1 MADDLLL
8 AHLNEKQ
15 AAAVSAP
22 RRPLLLLAGPGTGKT
37 LTLIYRII
45 YNLKYFK
52 IPPDQILALTFSNKA
67 AAEIKQRLFEV
78 IPDKADK
85 IRCSTFHSFC
95 LDILRKYPDES
106 GLNKHFAVCDQEYQ
120 ERLLCRLLE
129 TRMRDNPQKKV
140 KGILLAFS
148 NYLLK
153 GRALPA
159 FSSGLYE
166 EYALHLNRHNLV
178 DFDQIIVKT
187 HWLLENSK
195 DILEQYR
202 FMNSAV
208 MVDEF
213 QDTDPVQY
221 EVVHLLAS
229 KHGNIF
235 TAADDDQ
242 SIYAWRGANPDN
254 IRKYMQDFSIDK
266 PVFLEQ
272 NYRSGEKIM
281 ETAANLIKDTDR
293 VEPDKI
299 INGNPHQNAVLKAVF
314 FRNERDE
321 INFIINK
328 IKHWQNN
335 DHAANSDIA
344 LIYPRH
350 IFGDRVSNYLLKER
364 IPFQQ
369 AAGRNLSE
377 HPVMKKI
384 LLYLK
389 LIRDPSDNLIVEELA
404 ESELG
409 YHLYKQIQN
418 ISTLKRISFRKA
430 LYLASTQPEISYNLR
445 NQLNTFIGNT
455 ANLVNLKSFF
465 NFEQLIGEIIQGIQN
480 LVPTALQKYA
490 SKFKPLFFKKTPV
503 RTKPGA
509 RIWFYHPDEK
519 IRYLGVRL
527 LKNSFDTEI
536 VSLTS
541 EKIIHIKKND
551 LVLLSGPLK
560 TEGLPC
566 PFITLFKEKNE
577 YREGMLTI
585 LFRWIQRQLKEEN
598 AVFKS
603 YVVFD
608 LETTGKDP
616 DSCGI
621 VEIAAARAVN
631 GRIEDTFHRM
641 INPGMPIEPEASNV
655 HHITDA
661 DVKDSPSISG
671 IWKEFKDFVGDN
683 LLIAHNGFAFDFKI
697 IDRTAKEIGEQ
708 KLQNLRYDSLILAR
722 NLFHGQQNSIDGLAA
737 RFKLDAGTRHRAA
750 DDVKVLHDIFQKLLA
765 VQERNETNS
774 LGEDLCEFASL
785 GNVLENSLAA
795 AEDKILFQAGIK
807 KLISPYSA
815 VRQNY
820 CAEFSIDDEELLQNL
835 IRIASKVSPASAVYS
850 TDEDFYRRVMQ
861 TAAEFSRLQVDLA
874 VPEFLS
880 YVSLV
885 NPQDSLDKI
894 DAVSLLTFH
903 AAKGLEFDKVII
915 LGMEDEQ
922 MPSFFAY
929 RNDDQDDRSVSKK
942 IEEQKRLL
950 YVGITR
956 GKNEI
961 LFTIVENRSGRK
973 HKSSPFLEQIRSTI
987 EIESPSEHSLL

>member
-1 MADDLLL
+1 MTDDLLL

-37 LTLIYRII
+37 LTLIHRII

-67 AAEIKQRLFEV
+67 AAEIKQRLYEV
-78 IPDKADK
+78 IPDKAAK

-106 GLNKHFAVCDQEYQ
+106 GLKKHFSVCDQEYQ
-120 ERLLCRLLE
+120 ERLLCSLLK
-129 TRMRDNPQKKV
+129 TRMRDDPQKKV

-148 NYLLK
+148 NFLLK
-153 GRALPA
+153 AKPLPA
-159 FSSGLYE
+159 FSAGLYE
-166 EYALHLNRHNLV
+166 EYAAHLQKHNLV

-187 HWLLENSK
+187 HSLLENSK

-213 QDTDPVQY
+213 QDTDPIQY
-221 EVVHLLAS
+221 EIVHLLAA

-235 TAADDDQ
+235 AAADDDQ

-254 IRKYMQDFSIDK
+254 IRRFMQDFSIEK
-266 PVFLEQ
+266 PVFLDQ
-272 NYRSGEKIM
+272 NYRSGDKIM
-281 ETAANLIKDTDR
+281 KTAADLIKDTDR

-299 INGNPHQNAVLKAVF
+299 INGNPQQNAVLKAVF
-314 FRNERDE
+314 FRNEREE
-321 INFIINK
+321 IDFIINK
-328 IKHWQNN
+328 IKHWQGNN
-335 DHAANSDIA
+335 LAANSDIA

-350 IFGDRVSNYLLKER
+350 IFGEKLSNYLLKER

-409 YHLYKQIQN
+409 YHLCRQIQN
-418 ISTLKRISFRKA
+418 ISTLKKISFRKA
-430 LYLASTQPEISYNLR
+430 LYLASNQPEISYNLR
-445 NQLNTFIGNT
+445 NQVNTFIGNI

-465 NFEQLIGEIIQGIQN
+465 NFEQLVQEIIHSIQN
-480 LVPTALQKYA
+480 LVPTVLQKHA
-490 SKFKPLFFKKTPV
+490 SKFKPLPFKRMPV
-503 RTKPGA
+503 RNLPGT

-519 IRYLGVRL
+519 IRFLAIRL
-527 LKNSFDTEI
+527 LKNSFDAEI
-536 VSLTS
+536 VSLTP
-541 EKIIHIKKND
+541 EKIIHITKND
-551 LVLLSGPLK
+551 LVLLSGPLN
-560 TEGLPC
+560 TESLPC
-566 PFITLFKEKNE
+566 PYITLFKEKDE
-577 YREGMLTI
+577 RRAGTLTI
-585 LFRWIQRQLKEEN
+585 LFRWIQRQLKDEN
-598 AVFKS
+598 TAFGS
-603 YVVFD
+603 YVIFD
-608 LETTGKDP
+608 LETTGKNP
-616 DSCGI
+616 DGCGI
-621 VEIAAARAVN
+621 VEIAAARVVK
-631 GRIEDTFHRM
+631 GRIEDTFQSL
-641 INPGMPIEPEASNV
+641 INPGIPIEPQASNV
-655 HHITDA
+655 HHITDN
-661 DVKDSPSISG
+661 DVKDSPPISSI
-671 IWKEFKDFVGDN
+671 WREFKDFTGDS

-697 IDRTAKEIGEQ
+697 IDRTAKEIGEK
-708 KLQNLRYDSLILAR
+708 KLQNIRYDSLILAR
-722 NLFHGQQNSIDGLAA
+722 NLFPGRQNSIDGLAA
-737 RFKLDAGTRHRAA
+737 RFKLDSGTRHRAA
-750 DDVKVLHDIFQKLLA
+750 DDVRVLHEIFQKLLA
-765 VQERNETNS
+765 VQERNEINAI
-774 LGEDLCEFASL
+774 GEDLCEFAAL
-785 GNVLENSLAA
+785 GNVLENTLAA
-795 AEDKILFQAGIK
+795 SEDKILFQAGIK
-807 KLISPYSA
+807 KLLSPYSA
-815 VRQNY
+815 VRLHY
-820 CAEFSIDDEELLQNL
+820 CAKYSIDDEELQQNL
-835 IRIASKVSPASAVYS
+835 LRIASKVSPVSAGYN
-850 TDEDFYRRVMQ
+850 TDEDFFRRVMQ
-861 TAAEFSRLQVDLA
+861 TAAEFSSLKVDLA

-956 GKNEI
+956 GKNEVI
-961 LFTIVENRSGRK
+961 FTIVENRNGRK

-987 EIESPSEHSLL
+987 EVETASEHSLL